1 MSRRPLLAWLLVL
14 APGAAPYAGEEPI
27 QGLIVDSTITR
38 FGHDFYR
45 AFSDRLAD
53 TSEMN
58 LDLVV
63 RERPSARWGSLIW
76 VEQDQRVLYRQFLQP
91 NTSQVTDSAYL
102 AADQVVEAI
111 ARRRL
116 EELLQDN
123 TDMEKDEL

>member
-1 MSRRPLLAWLLVL
+1 VRRSALLAWLAL
-14 APGAAPYAGEEPI
+14 APVAGAAASEDLI
-27 QGLIVDSTITR
+27 QGLVIDSTISR

-53 TSEMN
+53 ASEMDFN
-58 LDLVV
+58 LVV

-91 NTSQVTDSAYL
+91 NASQVTDSAYG

-116 EELLQDN
+116 EDLLQDN
-123 TDMEKDEL
+123 TDMERDEL